1 MPLKNHPTD
10 PEKYIY
16 KPQEYNLSQLSGPST
31 ITFHKPLSGSW
42 LMRIT
47 AEGRIEVAEGAD
59 VTETAQKVLDAMEGM
74 LDDRI
79 KKAALDEREA
89 CAAILDANAMACQSP
104 IMRSLLQ
111 SNAQAI
117 RVRGQA

>member
-16 KPQEYNLSQLSGPST
+16 KPREYNLSQLSGPST
-31 ITFHKPLSGSW
+31 ITFHKPLSNGW

-59 VTETAQKVLDAMEGM
+59 VTETARRVLDAMEGM
-74 LDDRI
+74 LVDRI
-79 KKAALDEREA
+79 KKAKLDEREA
-89 CAAILDANAMACQSP
+89 CAREIDIPFYGEGGKECAA
-104 IMRSLLQ
+104 
-111 SNAQAI
+111 AI
-117 RVRGQA
+117 RARGQA